1 MKSLRLALSQFNATV
16 GDNKGNAR
24 KICQEIEKARGF
36 GVDLIAF
43 PELAITGYPPE
54 DLLLKPSFI
63 AENQT
68 ALSDVVKASAG
79 IGVIVGFVDRRDDIY
94 NAAAFIYDGKIEG
107 IYHKI
112 YLPNYGVFDEE
123 RYFRSGSTYPIFI
136 FNGVLIG
143 VNICEDIWYPYGPTT
158 IQSVE
163 GNAELII
170 NISSSPYHAGKG
182 QFREK
187 MLATRAV
194 DNNVIIA
201 YVNAVGGQDELL
213 FDGQSII
220 IDQKG
225 DILVRGPAFEEKSLI
240 YDLSIDSVFRSR
252 LHDPR
257 RRRKG
262 FLLKEAIALTPQPVV
277 ISESAVLNNKKKK
290 ISTSHHQPLPL
301 IEEIYKGLVTGVRDY
316 VLKNKFSKAAIGL
329 SGGID
334 SALTLVIAV
343 DALGKENVTGVFMPS
358 PFTSKESKDDVL
370 ALVKNTG
377 VDLITLPITEIFEA
391 YLEIFKKEWG
401 VLKPDKTEEN
411 IQARIRGNFLMGL
424 SNKFGWLVLT
434 TGNKSEMSVGYA
446 TLYGDMAGGF
456 SVIKDVLKTEVYALS
471 AYRNTREGKK
481 AIPQR
486 VFDKPP
492 SAELKFNQTDQDTL
506 PPYDILDG
514 IIKSYVEEDQSL
526 EELVAQGYAR
536 GTVEKIMK
544 MVEGSEYKRRQ
555 APPGIK
561 ITQRALGKDRRMPIT
576 HQYKEF

>member
-1 MKSLRLALSQFNATV
+1 MRSLRLALSQFNSTV
-16 GDNKGNAR
+16 GDIHGNAR
-24 KICQEIEKARGF
+24 KISIQVEKAKKN
-36 GVDLIAF
+36 GVDLIVF

-63 AENQT
+63 SENQI
-68 ALSDVVKASAG
+68 ALQKVVRASSG
-79 IGVIVGFVDRRDDIY
+79 IGVVVGFADKREDIY
-94 NAAAFIYDGKIEG
+94 NAAAFIYNGKIHG

-123 RYFRSGSTYPIFI
+123 RYFRAGSNYPIFL

-143 VNICEDIWYPYGPTT
+143 INICEDIWYPYGPTT

-182 QFREK
+182 VFREK

-201 YVNAVGGQDELL
+201 YVNAVGGQDELV
-213 FDGQSII
+213 FDGQSLILNE
-220 IDQKG
+220 KG
-225 DILVRGPAFEEKSLI
+225 EVLARGPAFEEESLVF
-240 YDLSIDSVFRSR
+240 DLSIDPVFRSR

-262 FLLKEAIALTPQPVV
+262 AFLKESSSFSQKPIVVSEKSSAKVKKRLAPVHYQT
-277 ISESAVLNNKKKK
+277 IPVL
-290 ISTSHHQPLPL
+290 
-301 IEEIYKGLVTGVRDY
+301 EEMYKALVTGVRDY
-316 VLKNKFSKAAIGL
+316 VFKNSFSRAVIGL

-334 SALTLVIAV
+334 SALTLLIAV
-343 DALGKENVTGVFMPS
+343 DALGKKNVTGVFMPS
-358 PFTSKESKDDVL
+358 PFTSKESHEDV
-370 ALVKNTG
+370 AGLVENTK
-377 VDLITLPITEIFEA
+377 VELITLPITEIYEN
-391 YLEIFKKEWG
+391 YLGMLAKEWKG
-401 VLKPDKTEEN
+401 RKPDSTEEN
-411 IQARIRGNFLMGL
+411 IQARIRGNFMMAL

-471 AYRNTREGKK
+471 EYRNMKEGRDL
-481 AIPQR
+481 IPRR
-486 VFDKPP
+486 VFEKAPT
-492 SAELKFNQTDQDTL
+492 AELKFNQTDQDTL
-506 PPYDILDG
+506 PPYEILDG
-514 IIKSYVEEDQSL
+514 IIKGYVEEDQSL
-526 EELVAQGYAR
+526 EELVSNGYSRSIAAK
-536 GTVEKIMK
+536 VMK
-544 MVEGSEYKRRQ
+544 MVEQSEYKRRQ

-576 HQYKEF
+576 NQYKDI

>member
-1 MKSLRLALSQFNATV
+1 MRSLRLALSQFNSTV
-16 GDNKGNAR
+16 GDIYGNAR
-24 KICQEIEKARGF
+24 RISKEIEKAKKE
-36 GVDLIAF
+36 GVELIAF

-63 AENQT
+63 SENQL
-68 ALSDVVKASAG
+68 ALKEVVQASSG
-79 IGVIVGFVDRRDDIY
+79 IGVVVGFVDKREDIY
-94 NAAAFIYDGKIEG
+94 NSAAFIHNGKIHG

-123 RYFRSGSTYPIFI
+123 RYFRSGSNYPVFV

-143 VNICEDIWYPYGPTT
+143 INICEDIWYPYGPATV
-158 IQSVE
+158 QSVE
-163 GNAELII
+163 GNAELIV
-170 NISSSPYHAGKG
+170 NISASPYHAGKG
-182 QFREK
+182 IFREK

-201 YVNAVGGQDELL
+201 YVNAVGGQDELV

-220 IDQKG
+220 LDEKG
-225 DILVRGPAFEEKSLI
+225 DVLVRGPAFEERSLI

-262 FLLKEAIALTPQPVV
+262 FLFKEIGTISSKEIC
-277 ISESAVLNNKKKK
+277 ISETPPPKKKK
-290 ISTSHHQPLPL
+290 NIAQIHHEPISLL
-301 IEEIYKGLVTGVRDY
+301 EEIYKALVTGVRDY
-316 VLKNKFSKAAIGL
+316 VLKNRFSKTLIGL

-358 PFTSKESKDDVL
+358 PFTSKESQDDVL
-370 ALVKNTG
+370 ALVENTG
-377 VDLITLPITEIFEA
+377 VELITLPITDIFKN
-391 YLEIFKKEWG
+391 YLETLNKQWAG
-401 VLKPDKTEEN
+401 HQPDTTEEN
-411 IQARIRGNFLMGL
+411 IQARIRGNFLMAL

-471 AYRNTREGKK
+471 DYRNLKEGKELIPRRIFEK
-481 AIPQR
+481 A
-486 VFDKPP
+486 P

-506 PPYDILDG
+506 PPYNILDG
-514 IIKSYVEEDQSL
+514 IIKGYVEEDQSL
-526 EELVAQGYAR
+526 EDLVGQGYSKN
-536 GTVEKIMK
+536 TVEKVMK
-544 MVEGSEYKRRQ
+544 MVERSEYKRRQ

-576 HQYKEF
+576 NQYRDS

>member
-1 MKSLRLALSQFNATV
+1 MRSLRLSLSQFNSTV
-16 GDNKGNAR
+16 GDIYGNAGR
-24 KICQEIEKARGF
+24 ISNEIEKAKKN
-36 GVDLIAF
+36 GVDLIVF

-63 AENQT
+63 SENEK
-68 ALSDVVKASAG
+68 ALQEVVKASAG
-79 IGVIVGFVDRRDDIY
+79 IGVIVGFADKREDIY
-94 NAAAFIYDGKIEG
+94 NAAAFIYNGKIHG

-123 RYFRSGSTYPIFI
+123 RYFRAGSSYPIFL
-136 FNGVLIG
+136 FNGILIG
-143 VNICEDIWYPYGPTT
+143 INICEDIWYPYGPTT

-182 QFREK
+182 VFREK

-201 YVNAVGGQDELL
+201 YVNAVGGQDELV
-213 FDGQSII
+213 FDGQSLIL
-220 IDQKG
+220 DEKG
-225 DILVRGPAFEEKSLI
+225 EILARGPAFEEESLV
-240 YDLSIDSVFRSR
+240 YDLSIDPVFRSR

-262 FLLKEAIALTPQPVV
+262 FFLKESPSNSQTPII
-277 ISESAVLNNKKKK
+277 ISEKSAAKKKK
-290 ISTSHHQPLPL
+290 KLAPIHYQTIPIL
-301 IEEIYKGLVTGVRDY
+301 EEIYKALVTGVRDY
-316 VLKNKFSKAAIGL
+316 VLKNKFSRAVIGL

-334 SALTLVIAV
+334 SALTLLIAV
-343 DALGKENVTGVFMPS
+343 DALGKKNVTSVFMPS
-358 PFTSKESKDDVL
+358 PFTSKESHEDVA
-370 ALVKNTG
+370 ALVESNG
-377 VDLITLPITEIFEA
+377 VDLINLPITETFEN
-391 YLEIFKKEWG
+391 YLGILGREWKG
-401 VLKPDKTEEN
+401 RKPDSTEEN
-411 IQARIRGNFLMGL
+411 IQARIRGNFMMAL
-424 SNKFGWLVLT
+424 SNKFSWLVLT

-471 AYRNTREGKK
+471 EYRNMKEGRDL
-481 AIPQR
+481 IPRR
-486 VFDKPP
+486 VFEKAPT
-492 SAELKFNQTDQDTL
+492 AELKFNQIDQDTL

-514 IIKSYVEEDQSL
+514 IIKGYVEEDQSL
-526 EELVAQGYAR
+526 EELVANGFSRSIALK
-536 GTVEKIMK
+536 VMK
-544 MVEGSEYKRRQ
+544 MVEQSEYKRRQ

-576 HQYKEF
+576 NQYKDI

>member
-1 MKSLRLALSQFNATV
+1 MRSLRLALSQFNSTV
-16 GDNKGNAR
+16 GDIHGNAKR
-24 KICQEIEKARGF
+24 ISVEIEKLKKE

-63 AENQT
+63 YENQL
-68 ALSDVVKASAG
+68 ALQEVVRATSG
-79 IGVIVGFVDRRDDIY
+79 IGVIVGFVDKREDIY
-94 NAAAFIYDGKIEG
+94 NSAAFLYDGKVHG

-123 RYFRSGSTYPIFI
+123 RYFRAGSNYPV
-136 FNGVLIG
+136 FNFKGVLIG
-143 VNICEDIWYPYGPTT
+143 VNICEDIWYPYGPATV
-158 IQSVE
+158 QSVE

-170 NISSSPYHAGKG
+170 NISASPYHAGKG
-182 QFREK
+182 VFREK

-201 YVNAVGGQDELL
+201 YVNAVGGQDELV

-220 IDQKG
+220 LDEKG
-225 DILVRGPAFEEKSLI
+225 EILARGPAFEEKSLI

-262 FLLKEAIALTPQPVV
+262 FLFREIGSISSKE
-277 ISESAVLNNKKKK
+277 ISISVAPKTKNKKK
-290 ISTSHHQPLPL
+290 ITSTHYEPIALL
-301 IEEIYKGLVTGVRDY
+301 EEIYRALVTGVRDY
-316 VLKNKFSKAAIGL
+316 VLKNKFSKALIGL

-334 SALTLVIAV
+334 SALTLLIAV
-343 DALGKENVTGVFMPS
+343 DALGKDNVTGVFMPS
-358 PFTSKESKDDVL
+358 PFTSKESQDDVL
-370 ALVKNTG
+370 ALVENTG
-377 VDLITLPITEIFEA
+377 VDLITLPITEIFEN
-391 YLEIFKKEWG
+391 YLGILKKEWEG
-401 VLKPDKTEEN
+401 HKPDTTEEN
-411 IQARIRGNFLMGL
+411 IQARIRGNFMMAL

-471 AYRNTREGKK
+471 DFRNMKEGKELIPRRIFEK
-481 AIPQR
+481 APT
-486 VFDKPP
+486 
-492 SAELKFNQTDQDTL
+492 AELKFNQTDQDTL
-506 PPYDILDG
+506 PPYEILDG
-514 IIKSYVEEDQSL
+514 IIKGYVEEDQSL
-526 EELVAQGYAR
+526 EDL
-536 GTVEKIMK
+536 VEKGFSKNTILKVMK
-544 MVEGSEYKRRQ
+544 MVERSEYKRRQ

-576 HQYKEF
+576 NQYKDT

>member
-1 MKSLRLALSQFNATV
+1 MRSLRLSLSQFNSTV
-16 GDNKGNAR
+16 GDIYGNAGR
-24 KICQEIEKARGF
+24 ISNEIEKAKKN
-36 GVDLIAF
+36 GVDLIVF

-63 AENQT
+63 SENEK
-68 ALSDVVKASAG
+68 ALQEVVKVSAG
-79 IGVIVGFVDRRDDIY
+79 IGVIVGFADKREDIY
-94 NAAAFIYDGKIEG
+94 NAAAFIYNGKIHG

-123 RYFRSGSTYPIFI
+123 RYFRAGSSYPIFL
-136 FNGVLIG
+136 FNGILIG
-143 VNICEDIWYPYGPTT
+143 INICEDIWYPYGPTT

-182 QFREK
+182 VFREK

-201 YVNAVGGQDELL
+201 YVNAVGGQDELV
-213 FDGQSII
+213 FDGQSLIL
-220 IDQKG
+220 DEKG
-225 DILVRGPAFEEKSLI
+225 EILARGPAFEEESLV
-240 YDLSIDSVFRSR
+240 YDLSIDPVFRSR

-262 FLLKEAIALTPQPVV
+262 FFLKESPSNSQTPII
-277 ISESAVLNNKKKK
+277 ISEKSAAKKKK
-290 ISTSHHQPLPL
+290 KLAPIHYQTIPIL
-301 IEEIYKGLVTGVRDY
+301 EEIYKALVTGVRDY
-316 VLKNKFSKAAIGL
+316 VLKNKFSRAVIGL

-334 SALTLVIAV
+334 SALTLLIAV
-343 DALGKENVTGVFMPS
+343 DALGKKNVTSVFMPS
-358 PFTSKESKDDVL
+358 PFTSKESHEDVA
-370 ALVKNTG
+370 ALVESNG
-377 VDLITLPITEIFEA
+377 VDLINLPITETFEN
-391 YLEIFKKEWG
+391 YLGILGREWKG
-401 VLKPDKTEEN
+401 RKPDSTEEN
-411 IQARIRGNFLMGL
+411 IQARIRGNFMMAL
-424 SNKFGWLVLT
+424 SNKFSWLVLT

-471 AYRNTREGKK
+471 EYRNMKERRDL
-481 AIPQR
+481 IPRR
-486 VFDKPP
+486 VFEKAPT
-492 SAELKFNQTDQDTL
+492 AELKFNQIDQDTL

-514 IIKSYVEEDQSL
+514 IIKGYVEEDQSL
-526 EELVAQGYAR
+526 EELVANGFSRSIALK
-536 GTVEKIMK
+536 VMK
-544 MVEGSEYKRRQ
+544 MVEQSEYKRRQ

-576 HQYKEF
+576 NQYKDI

>member
-1 MKSLRLALSQFNATV
+1 MRPLRLALSQFNSTV
-16 GDNKGNAR
+16 GDIHGNAK
-24 KICQEIEKARGF
+24 KIAIEIKKSKKE

-63 AENQT
+63 LENQK
-68 ALSDVVKASAG
+68 ALQEVVRVSTG
-79 IGVIVGFVDRRDDIY
+79 IGVVVGFVDKKEDIY
-94 NAAAFIYDGKIEG
+94 NAAAFIYDGKIQG

-123 RYFRSGSTYPIFI
+123 RYFRAGSNYPVFL
-136 FNGVLIG
+136 FHGVLIG
-143 VNICEDIWYPYGPTT
+143 INICEDIWYPYGPTT

-163 GNAELII
+163 GNAELIV
-170 NISSSPYHAGKG
+170 NISASPYHAGKG
-182 QFREK
+182 IFREK

-201 YVNAVGGQDELL
+201 YVNAVGGQDELV

-220 IDQKG
+220 LDEKG
-225 DILVRGPAFEEKSLI
+225 DVLARGPVFEEGSLM
-240 YDLSIDSVFRSR
+240 YDLAIDSVFRSR

-262 FLLKEAIALTPQPVV
+262 SLFKESGSISPKEIV
-277 ISESAVLNNKKKK
+277 ISKPDRIVRKKK
-290 ISTSHHQPLPL
+290 IVLNHHEPIPLL
-301 IEEIYKGLVTGVRDY
+301 EEIYKALVTGVRDY
-316 VLKNKFSKAAIGL
+316 VQKNSFSRAVIGL

-334 SALTLVIAV
+334 SALTLMIAV
-343 DALGKENVTGVFMPS
+343 DALGKKNVTGVFMPS
-358 PFTSKESKDDVL
+358 PFTSKESQEDVS
-370 ALVKNTG
+370 ALVENTG
-377 VDLITLPITEIFEA
+377 VDLITLPITEIFEN
-391 YLEIFKKEWG
+391 YLATLKKEWIG
-401 VLKPDKTEEN
+401 RKPDTTEEN
-411 IQARIRGNFLMGL
+411 IQARIRGNFMMAL

-471 AYRNTREGKK
+471 DYRNRKGGKEW
-481 AIPQR
+481 IPLR
-486 VFDKPP
+486 ILEKPP

-506 PPYDILDG
+506 PPYDILDK
-514 IIKSYVEEDQSL
+514 IIKGYVEEDQGL
-526 EELVAQGYAR
+526 EDLASQGFSR
-536 GTVEKIMK
+536 VTVEKVMK
-544 MVEGSEYKRRQ
+544 MVEQSEYKRRQ

-576 HQYKEF
+576 NQYQDF